1 MRWLIVCFLGLAL
14 AFSAEAAEGRI
25 LKVLPQFLDTN
36 GLSSL
41 TPSLYDR
48 DAYQAGLRLHPE
60 KRSGLRFAIQWKAR
74 VPESEPLELRVQI
87 LGMAKGNL
95 PQQTSFEQTVR
106 QHHWFSHWAY
116 LTLRESEYKT
126 FGEVTAWRVTL
137 WDGHQ
142 LLSEQKS
149 FLWLDLPPT
158 TAAASH

>member
-1 MRWLIVCFLGLAL
+1 MRWLMVCFLGLAL
-14 AFSAEAAEGRI
+14 ASSAEAAEGRI

-48 DAYQAGLRLHPE
+48 DAYQASLRLHPE
-60 KRSGLRFAIQWKAR
+60 KRSGLRFAIQWKAG
-74 VPESEPLELRVQI
+74 VPESEPLKLRVQI
-87 LGMAKGNL
+87 VGMAKSDL

-116 LTLRESEYKT
+116 LSLSESEYKT

-137 WDGHQ
+137 WDGDQ
-142 LLSEQKS
+142 LLGEQKS
-149 FLWLDLPPT
+149 FLWQDLPP
-158 TAAASH
+158 AKDSAPH